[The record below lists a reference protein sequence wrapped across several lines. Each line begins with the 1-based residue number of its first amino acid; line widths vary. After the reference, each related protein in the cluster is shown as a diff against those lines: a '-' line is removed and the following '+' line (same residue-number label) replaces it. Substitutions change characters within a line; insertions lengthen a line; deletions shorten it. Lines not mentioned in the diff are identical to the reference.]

1 MQEKDNADSL
11 VSLLQEKN
19 VIDLFNF
26 KIFGLLMCR
35 GSCSEKASFMF
46 DLIMQQNKEKDPSKR
61 ILYWNHPKLRKAI
74 RMLVYISELLPKK
87 NKIMLNQGPGQVK
100 IS

>member
-1 MQEKDNADSL
+1 
-11 VSLLQEKN
+11 
-19 VIDLFNF
+19 
-26 KIFGLLMCR
+26 MCR

-87 NKIMLNQGPGQVK
+87 NKLMLNQGPGQVK
-100 IS
+100 ISQEYFEGMDEEIKDNYQVE